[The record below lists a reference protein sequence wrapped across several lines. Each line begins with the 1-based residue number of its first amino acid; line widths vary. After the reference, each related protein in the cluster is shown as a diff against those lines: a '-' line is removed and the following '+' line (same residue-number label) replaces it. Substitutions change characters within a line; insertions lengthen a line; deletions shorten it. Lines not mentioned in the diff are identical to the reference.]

1 MPKNDRHAIVKG
13 LSVNAIMNM
22 DYDTFNSLNL
32 RDLKT
37 VTSRLVSTANKRIK
51 RMESKGENSPALRAV
66 NRGGNLS
73 VSNKNLNEVRAEFIR
88 AKGFLMNKTSGLVG
102 WKEVRKQTVASLNEI
117 GVTIDLKHLDQLWD
131 LYEKLKEVNPAV
143 AEAPLKYNALRE
155 LGKQIMNNEN
165 NLDDDA
171 LVVKVDGLLK
181 SSYEESMEIE
191 NEFEG
196 VSAFFNE

>member
-1 MPKNDRHAIVKG
+1 MPKNDRHSIVRG
-13 LSVNAIMNM
+13 LTVNDVMNM

-37 VTSRLVSTANKRIK
+37 FTSRLISTANKRIA
-51 RMESKGENSPALRAV
+51 RLEAKGESSPALRAI
-66 NRGGNLS
+66 NRGGKLS
-73 VSNKNLNEVRAEFIR
+73 VNNKNLNETRAEFIR
-88 AKGFLMNKTSGLVG
+88 AKGFLMNKTSGIAG
-102 WKEVRKQTVASLNEI
+102 WNKTQKQTVKSLNDI
-117 GVTIDLKHLDQLWD
+117 GVSIDLEHLDQLWS
-131 LYEKLKEVNPAV
+131 LYEKLKEVNPSV

-165 NLDDDA
+165 NLDGEA
-171 LVVKVDGLLK
+171 IVSKVGELLT

>member
-1 MPKNDRHAIVKG
+1 MPKNDRHDIVRG

-37 VTSRLVSTANKRIK
+37 VTSRMISTANKRIA
-51 RMESKGENSPALRAV
+51 RMEAKGENSPALRAV
-66 NRGGNLS
+66 NRGGKLS
-73 VSNKNLNEVRAEFIR
+73 VENKNLNEVRAEFIR
-88 AKGFLMNKTSGLVG
+88 AKGFLMNKTSGLLG
-102 WKEVRKQTVASLNEI
+102 WYRVRKQTVASLNEI
-117 GVTIDLKHLDQLWD
+117 GVNIDLKHLDQLWD

-155 LGKQIMNNEN
+155 LGNQIMNNEN

-171 LVVKVDGLLK
+171 IVAKVDGLLE

>member
-1 MPKNDRHAIVKG
+1 MPKNDRHAIVRG

-37 VTSRLVSTANKRIK
+37 VTSRLISTANKRIA
-51 RMESKGENSPALRAV
+51 RLEAKGENSPALRAV
-66 NRGGNLS
+66 NRGGKLS
-73 VSNKNLNEVRAEFIR
+73 VNNKNLNEVRAEFIR
-88 AKGFLMNKTSGLVG
+88 TKGFLMNKTSGLAG
-102 WKEVRKQTVASLNEI
+102 WKQTRKQTVASLNDI
-117 GVTIDLKHLDQLWD
+117 GVAIDLSHLDQLWD

-165 NLDDDA
+165 NLDGDA
-171 LVVKVDGLLK
+171 IVVKVDSLLT

>member
-1 MPKNDRHAIVKG
+1 MPKNDRHDIVRG

-37 VTSRLVSTANKRIK
+37 VTSRMISTANKRIA
-51 RMESKGENSPALRAV
+51 RMEAKGENSPALRAI
-66 NRGGNLS
+66 NRGGKLS
-73 VSNKNLNEVRAEFIR
+73 VENKNLNEVRAEFIR
-88 AKGFLMNKTSGLVG
+88 AKGFLMNKTSGLLG
-102 WKEVRKQTVASLNEI
+102 WYRVRKQTVASLNEI
-117 GVTIDLKHLDQLWD
+117 GVNIDLKHLDQLWD

-155 LGKQIMNNEN
+155 LGNQIMNNEN

-171 LVVKVDGLLK
+171 IVAKVDGLLE

>member
-1 MPKNDRHAIVKG
+1 MPKNDRHDIVRG

-37 VTSRLVSTANKRIK
+37 VTSRMISTANKRIA
-51 RMESKGENSPALRAV
+51 RLEAKGENSPALRAV
-66 NRGGNLS
+66 NRGGKLS
-73 VSNKNLNEVRAEFIR
+73 VNNKNLNEVRAEFIR
-88 AKGFLMNKTSGLVG
+88 TKGFLMNKTSGLAG
-102 WKEVRKQTVASLNEI
+102 WKQTRKQTVASLNDI
-117 GVTIDLKHLDQLWD
+117 GVSIDLKHLDQLWG

-165 NLDDDA
+165 NLDGDA
-171 LVVKVDGLLK
+171 IVAKVDDLLTT
-181 SSYEESMEIE
+181 SYEESMEIE

>member
-37 VTSRLVSTANKRIK
+37 VTSRMISTANKRIA
-51 RMESKGENSPALRAV
+51 RMEAKGEQSPALRAV
-66 NRGGNLS
+66 NRGGKLS
-73 VSNKNLNEVRAEFIR
+73 VENKNLNEVRAEFIR

-102 WKEVRKQTVASLNEI
+102 WMRVRKQTVASLNEI
-117 GVTIDLKHLDQLWD
+117 GVNIDLKHLDQLWD

-155 LGKQIMNNEN
+155 LGNQIMNNEN

-171 LVVKVDGLLK
+171 IVAKVDGLLE

-196 VSAFFNE
+196 VSAFFND